1 MGLGYFGRQ
10 MAGFE
15 DFVLHFRGN
24 LLVVPWTERSYV
36 DPALITITPLAS
48 HPEPSY
54 VCPPVSAL
62 NLLLPLPFSFSC
74 P

>member
-1 MGLGYFGRQ
+1 MGLGFFGRQ

-24 LLVVPWTERSYV
+24 LLVVPWTGRCYV

-48 HPEPSY
+48 HPELSY
-54 VCPPVSAL
+54 MCPLVSAL
-62 NLLLPLPFSFSC
+62 TLLQPLPFSFSC
-74 P
+74 S